1 MYLQEVFEVHNELN
15 PLLWDKNNK
24 LHEDVK
30 TKIVNIVNQFLA
42 SIDLDIQAIDVVI
55 VGSNASYNY
64 TSTSDIDVHIITNY
78 MDINAD
84 TEIVTL
90 LFNQL
95 RSKFNSTYD
104 ITIHGLDV
112 ELYVE
117 DVNTS
122 VTSNGIYSIIYDS
135 WIKFPKKLT
144 SIPKYDISQEFS
156 EWQDRIDVAIRSENS
171 SFIKQVI
178 DMLYLIRKNSIAA
191 DGEYGK
197 GNQLFKEIR
206 SVGLLKKLKDAYS
219 DAVSKELSLE
229 KMKFDNSNKVLLK
242 EASRNQ
248 LLTKSKTTTAGKKRF
263 KQRVKSR
270 VATTVKQYNSIDM
283 NKLFK
288 DNIFSVDIDVQGET
302 NKYTVKISF
311 GGFLDILHD
320 HLKQFNSNKVDLR
333 MVTRSLITGFN
344 RGDVYIHCTCPDFKY
359 VYSYVATKDDTNS
372 GEPENIPAR
381 IRNPQDNKG
390 SGCKHTLLVLSN
402 SAWLIKCASVINNY
416 IKYMEKH
423 EKKLY
428 QTIIYPAI
436 YQKEYEEPTKEVNNV
451 VNTEETTETN

>member
-122 VTSNGIYSIIYDS
+122 VTSNGIYSVIYDS

-144 SIPKYDISQEFS
+144 SVPQHDISKEFS

-171 SFIKQVI
+171 SFIKQLI

-288 DNIFSVDIDVQGET
+288 DNIFSAIIVHRH
-302 NKYTVKISF
+302 K
-311 GGFLDILHD
+311 
-320 HLKQFNSNKVDLR
+320 
-333 MVTRSLITGFN
+333 
-344 RGDVYIHCTCPDFKY
+344 
-359 VYSYVATKDDTNS
+359 
-372 GEPENIPAR
+372 
-381 IRNPQDNKG
+381 PQ
-390 SGCKHTLLVLSN
+390 L
-402 SAWLIKCASVINNY
+402 
-416 IKYMEKH
+416 
-423 EKKLY
+423 
-428 QTIIYPAI
+428 
-436 YQKEYEEPTKEVNNV
+436 
-451 VNTEETTETN
+451 

>member
-24 LHEDVK
+24 LHKDVK

-122 VTSNGIYSIIYDS
+122 VTSNGIYSVIYDS

-144 SIPKYDISQEFS
+144 SVPQHDISKEFS

-171 SFIKQVI
+171 SFIKQMI

-191 DGEYGK
+191 
-197 GNQLFKEIR
+197 
-206 SVGLLKKLKDAYS
+206 SVTY
-219 DAVSKELSLE
+219 
-229 KMKFDNSNKVLLK
+229 
-242 EASRNQ
+242 
-248 LLTKSKTTTAGKKRF
+248 TTA
-263 KQRVKSR
+263 
-270 VATTVKQYNSIDM
+270 
-283 NKLFK
+283 
-288 DNIFSVDIDVQGET
+288 
-302 NKYTVKISF
+302 
-311 GGFLDILHD
+311 H
-320 HLKQFNSNKVDLR
+320 SN
-333 MVTRSLITGFN
+333 TGSLT
-344 RGDVYIHCTCPDFKY
+344 H
-359 VYSYVATKDDTNS
+359 
-372 GEPENIPAR
+372 
-381 IRNPQDNKG
+381 
-390 SGCKHTLLVLSN
+390 
-402 SAWLIKCASVINNY
+402 
-416 IKYMEKH
+416 
-423 EKKLY
+423 
-428 QTIIYPAI
+428 
-436 YQKEYEEPTKEVNNV
+436 
-451 VNTEETTETN
+451 

>member
-1 MYLQEVFEVHNELN
+1 M
-15 PLLWDKNNK
+15 
-24 LHEDVK
+24 
-30 TKIVNIVNQFLA
+30 
-42 SIDLDIQAIDVVI
+42 
-55 VGSNASYNY
+55 
-64 TSTSDIDVHIITNY
+64 
-78 MDINAD
+78 
-84 TEIVTL
+84 

-122 VTSNGIYSIIYDS
+122 VTSNGIYSVIYDS

-144 SIPKYDISQEFS
+144 SVPQHDISKEFS

-288 DNIFSVDIDVQGET
+288 DNIFSVDIDVQDF
-302 NKYTVKISF
+302 NQSF
-311 GGFLDILHD
+311 
-320 HLKQFNSNKVDLR
+320 
-333 MVTRSLITGFN
+333 
-344 RGDVYIHCTCPDFKY
+344 
-359 VYSYVATKDDTNS
+359 
-372 GEPENIPAR
+372 
-381 IRNPQDNKG
+381 
-390 SGCKHTLLVLSN
+390 TLLLR
-402 SAWLIKCASVINNY
+402 
-416 IKYMEKH
+416 H
-423 EKKLY
+423 F
-428 QTIIYPAI
+428 T
-436 YQKEYEEPTKEVNNV
+436 
-451 VNTEETTETN
+451 